1 MGTREVSP
9 QWWRGDSANELRALR
24 SRWRTASIA
33 SGWRFPTD
41 WAVAE
46 VDLVCEAMLTHT
58 EGESTG
64 AANDT
69 AVHDALA
76 KLAKAR
82 ALAGSGLGETL
93 QDVAALHAVLSV
105 PEHRDGMVAAD
116 PDAMPA
122 RLLRVTAVAWS
133 DVLVRQLAHTE
144 ACDGLTGL
152 ANAAYLRARL
162 REVYREAEVLGQ
174 NARSRHVLVVVS
186 PDLTATTGWSR
197 LAAMV
202 LLADVLRAVFDGGQ
216 TLATVGPAT
225 MLVLAERDGRLSQ
238 RVATARWV
246 AADRLGVDP
255 QLRAIGPPSVWLE
268 KLPPT
273 HAGACR
279 LVTELGLV

>member
-1 MGTREVSP
+1 MGTREMSP
-9 QWWRGDSANELRALR
+9 QWRRGGADELRALR

-33 SGWRFPTD
+33 SGWRFPSD

-46 VDLVCEAMLTHT
+46 VDLVCEAMLT
-58 EGESTG
+58 G
-64 AANDT
+64 AGPDE
-69 AVHDALA
+69 ALT

-93 QDVAALHAVLSV
+93 QDVAALHAVLTG
-105 PEHRDGMVAAD
+105 PEDSDGMVGAD

-122 RLLRVTAVAWS
+122 RLLRVTALAWS
-133 DVLVRQLAHTE
+133 DVLVRQLACTE

-162 REVYREAEVLGQ
+162 REIYREADSIGVE
-174 NARSRHVLVVVS
+174 ARSRHVLVVVS
-186 PDLTATTGWSR
+186 PAIGGTSGWSR

-202 LLADVLRAVFDGGQ
+202 LLADVLRGVFDGGQ
-216 TLATVGPAT
+216 TLATVGPTT
-225 MLVLAERDGRLSQ
+225 MLVLAERDDRLS
-238 RVATARWV
+238 RRIATVRWV
-246 AADRLGVDP
+246 AADRLGVDR
-255 QLRAIGPPSVWLE
+255 QLREVGPPSIWLE
-268 KLPPT
+268 RLPAT

>member
-1 MGTREVSP
+1 MGTREMSP
-9 QWWRGDSANELRALR
+9 QSWRGDSADRLRALR
-24 SRWRTASIA
+24 SRWRTASVA

-46 VDLVCEAMLTHT
+46 VDLVCEAMLT
-58 EGESTG
+58 G
-64 AANDT
+64 ADP
-69 AVHDALA
+69 DEALVR
-76 KLAKAR
+76 LARAR

-93 QDVAALHAVLSV
+93 QDVAALHAVMTV

-122 RLLRVTAVAWS
+122 RLLRVTALAWS

-152 ANAAYLRARL
+152 ANVAYLRARL
-162 REVYREAEVLGQ
+162 REIYREAEATGVA
-174 NARSRHVLVVVS
+174 ARSRYVFVVMS
-186 PDLTATTGWSR
+186 PDLGRTTGWSR

-216 TLATVGPAT
+216 TLATVGPTT
-225 MLVLAERDGRLSQ
+225 MLVLAERDDRLSQ
-238 RVATARWV
+238 RTATARWV

-255 QLRAIGPPSVWLE
+255 QLSEIGPPSVWLE
-268 KLPPT
+268 RLPVT